1 MVGST
6 LSAVVVASLVAV
18 GVGAL
23 VAPARASAQY
33 GIVLDDPRALAFV
46 RAMGVRDLVLG
57 GLLGLLLYVGARVG
71 LGCGL
76 VLTAIVATV
85 DLAVVRADARRMGS
99 AGASLAVARLV
110 HGAGALMLLA
120 VGITVLAGY

>member
-1 MVGST
+1 
-6 LSAVVVASLVAV
+6 
-18 GVGAL
+18 
-23 VAPARASAQY
+23 
-33 GIVLDDPRALAFV
+33 
-46 RAMGVRDLVLG
+46 
-57 GLLGLLLYVGARVG
+57 LYVGARVG